1 MHWMW
6 LFMVECECEKSLLAN
21 SIMSSSSHVWLN
33 EFLLLL
39 SSGCNVTNATCGNIK
54 YVLSSMVVVMKET
67 ASTFAQSAA
76 CWKWR
81 GVNES
86 PCPLL
91 QSWVLW
97 ICQRLSSVT
106 IWSSAWHPSLSRNA
120 WSVPKPRAKT
130 SMRYCQLLV
139 YVFVATSCR
148 SCLLPLWAHSLL
160 RILYFNDFTVRQTLK
175 KAPLLY
181 VSYRFQEQRLW
192 LWEWYLLW
200 IKNWRW
206 SSAFWSFS
214 QKRIIQLTTHISPRC
229 DHD

>member
-1 MHWMW
+1 M
-6 LFMVECECEKSLLAN
+6 
-21 SIMSSSSHVWLN
+21 
-33 EFLLLL
+33 
-39 SSGCNVTNATCGNIK
+39 TNATCGNIK

-67 ASTFAQSAA
+67 VSTFAQSAA

-148 SCLLPLWAHSLL
+148 SCLLPLWAHSLS
-160 RILYFNDFTVRQTLK
+160 RILHFNDFTVCQTLK

-192 LWEWYLLW
+192 L
-200 IKNWRW
+200 
-206 SSAFWSFS
+206 
-214 QKRIIQLTTHISPRC
+214 
-229 DHD
+229 

>member
-1 MHWMW
+1 
-6 LFMVECECEKSLLAN
+6 
-21 SIMSSSSHVWLN
+21 
-33 EFLLLL
+33 
-39 SSGCNVTNATCGNIK
+39 
-54 YVLSSMVVVMKET
+54 
-67 ASTFAQSAA
+67 
-76 CWKWR
+76 
-81 GVNES
+81 
-86 PCPLL
+86 
-91 QSWVLW
+91 
-97 ICQRLSSVT
+97 
-106 IWSSAWHPSLSRNA
+106 
-120 WSVPKPRAKT
+120 
-130 SMRYCQLLV
+130 LV

-206 SSAFWSFS
+206 SSASWSFS